1 MQLYKTYLSIHLN
14 RTKEKQRCITTH
26 ITRTTEG
33 AFGPPGALPATWAR
47 VARFGRGGGAGRG
60 DWFRVG
66 RMLAHG
72 DLKLLAL
79 ALIEEQP
86 RHGYELIKLIEEK
99 TSGCYSPSPG
109 VVYPTLTFLEEAGYV
124 TAESEGAK
132 KRYSITE
139 EGRAYLEENRDIADL
154 VLARLSGIGKK
165 MARMRRERGSD
176 RDEDQSVPQLVG
188 AALDN
193 LRATAVKRLETED
206 DDAETR
212 IVEILARAAQDIRKA

>member
-1 MQLYKTYLSIHLN
+1 MHGLRHS
-14 RTKEKQRCITTH
+14 EGRCGGKH
-26 ITRTTEG
+26 
-33 AFGPPGALPATWAR
+33 WAGR
-47 VARFGRGGGAGRG
+47 RFGRFGEGPRWGGRGEGQGGGRG

-66 RMLAHG
+66 RMLAQG

-99 TSGCYSPSPG
+99 TLGAYSPSPG

-132 KRYSITE
+132 KRYTITE
-139 EGRAYLEENRDIADL
+139 EGRAHLEENRDIADM
-154 VLARLSGIGKK
+154 VLARLAAIGEKL
-165 MARMRRERGSD
+165 AHMRRKWTREG
-176 RDEDQSVPQLVG
+176 DEEESVPRLVD

-193 LRATAVKRLETED
+193 LREDVDGRDKPGHDELPAFAGMTDRLLTKNYKD
-206 DDAETR
+206 R
-212 IVEILARAAQDIRKA
+212 HPR

>member
-1 MQLYKTYLSIHLN
+1 MHGMRHQEYCGERL
-14 RTKEKQRCITTH
+14 
-26 ITRTTEG
+26 
-33 AFGPPGALPATWAR
+33 WAGR
-47 VARFGRGGGAGRG
+47 RRFGRFGGGGPGWGPGPQGGGG

-66 RMLAHG
+66 RMLAQG

-79 ALIEEQP
+79 ALIAEQP

-132 KRYSITE
+132 KRYTITA
-139 EGRAYLEENRDIADL
+139 EGRAYLDENRDVADM
-154 VLARLSGIGKK
+154 VLERLEAIGKK
-165 MARMRRERGSD
+165 LARRRHAWEERYGHESNG
-176 RDEDQSVPQLVG
+176 VPPLVQ

-193 LRATAVKRLETED
+193 LRAVAVKRLETGAEG
-206 DDAETR
+206 DAETR
-212 IVEILARAAQDIRKA
+212 IVEILARAAQDIRGS

>member
-1 MQLYKTYLSIHLN
+1 MMHDH
-14 RTKEKQRCITTH
+14 TH
-26 ITRTTEG
+26 HEDDRRGFRAARRFARHMGEG
-33 AFGPPGALPATWAR
+33 
-47 VARFGRGGGAGRG
+47 ARFGRGSGGEGRG

-109 VVYPTLTFLEEAGYV
+109 VVYPTLTCLEEAGYV

-139 EGRAYLEENRDIADL
+139 EGRAYLEENRDIADMI
-154 VLARLSGIGKK
+154 LARLAAIGTR
-165 MARMRRERGSD
+165 MARMRRRFR
-176 RDEDQSVPQLVG
+176 RDEEEDEKASVPQLVD

-193 LRATAVKRLETED
+193 LRSVTAKRLEAENGE
-206 DDAETR
+206 AETR
-212 IVEILARAAQDIRKA
+212 IVEILARAAQDIRSA